1 MAPFGG
7 VYDSL
12 PQNNIPLC
20 CRYLSSLWSWCAVL
34 ETSPDSDYQRQL
46 RGDTNI
52 YIYTLILCIYTYV
65 NCTYIYFVIDEKT
78 TCLKKKPS
86 KFSSLADQI
95 AAASL
100 RGFLGR
106 KEELPCHANRKC
118 GQHVFVFQGPPDS
131 QRGWDHPQ
139 TKGFIKQALMC
150 QFDTAKTHCPYHFDI
165 QTTSRLVTLDL
176 RKKGFAP
183 YGQVW
188 WPMWHVT

>member
-1 MAPFGG
+1 M
-7 VYDSL
+7 
-12 PQNNIPLC
+12 
-20 CRYLSSLWSWCAVL
+20 
-34 ETSPDSDYQRQL
+34 E
-46 RGDTNI
+46 
-52 YIYTLILCIYTYV
+52 
-65 NCTYIYFVIDEKT
+65 
-78 TCLKKKPS
+78 KKPS

-95 AAASL
+95 VAIVSGEPL
-100 RGFLGR
+100 RLSVVFWGR

-183 YGQVW
+183 YGQV
-188 WPMWHVT
+188 